1 MAGPA
6 DLFRLD
12 GTNALV
18 TGASAGLGLHFAR
31 VLHAAGARVALT
43 ARRAGRIAAEAA
55 ALGPGACAVPLDVT
69 DAGAIA
75 PAFDAA
81 EAALGGPV
89 TLLVNNAGVGLTRR
103 LAETSDADWDGAF
116 AVNLRAA
123 FLMCREAAGRM
134 AAAGGGAIVNVAS
147 VLAIRVTPRAAAYAA
162 SKAGLDQLTRV
173 LAVELARDNIRVN
186 ALAPG
191 YVETDMTRETLTGE
205 AGRRMLA
212 RIPQRRFGAPEDL
225 TGPLLLLASRA
236 GAHVTGATLV
246 VDGGHS
252 VGGL

>member
-1 MAGPA
+1 MAGLDA
-6 DLFRLD
+6 LFRLD
-12 GTNALV
+12 GTVALV
-18 TGASAGLGLHFAR
+18 TGASGGLGLHFAR

-43 ARRAGRIAAEAA
+43 ARRADRITAEAA
-55 ALGPGACAVPLDVT
+55 ALGAGACAIPLDVT
-69 DAGAIA
+69 DAAAIPA
-75 PAFDAA
+75 AFDAA

-89 TLLVNNAGVGLTRR
+89 TLLVNNAGLGRTRLLR
-103 LAETSDADWDGAF
+103 ETTEADWDDTF

-134 AAAGGGAIVNVAS
+134 TGAGGGAIINVAS
-147 VLAIRVTPRAAAYAA
+147 VLAFRVTPRAAAYAA
-162 SKAGLDQLTRV
+162 SKAGIDHLTRV

-205 AGRRMLA
+205 AGRAMLK
-212 RIPQRRFGAPEDL
+212 RIPQRRFGATGDL

-236 GAHVTGATLV
+236 GAHMTGATLV

-252 VGGL
+252 LAGL